1 MYVSDVTEFP
11 VGYSIEV
18 NAVNGNEKC
27 QSLDVVR
34 GKNLDV
40 KLGFEMK
47 AYDVNKNQITL
58 SDDNVV
64 KIYIKNLGDVS
75 FFGEASLYHEKQ
87 DGSWEVLDY
96 ELLHDDNGDFV
107 KFSGKDF
114 GVFLFGCD
122 KTNEEIDKESNKA
135 NNDDLSVNECC

>member
-1 MYVSDVTEFP
+1 MSV
-11 VGYSIEV
+11 I
-18 NAVNGNEKC
+18 
-27 QSLDVVR
+27 DVVR

-75 FFGEASLYHEKQ
+75 FFGEALCTTKNRMAP
-87 DGSWEVLDY
+87 G
-96 ELLHDDNGDFV
+96 
-107 KFSGKDF
+107 KFWIM
-114 GVFLFGCD
+114 
-122 KTNEEIDKESNKA
+122 N
-135 NNDDLSVNECC
+135 CCMTIMGIL